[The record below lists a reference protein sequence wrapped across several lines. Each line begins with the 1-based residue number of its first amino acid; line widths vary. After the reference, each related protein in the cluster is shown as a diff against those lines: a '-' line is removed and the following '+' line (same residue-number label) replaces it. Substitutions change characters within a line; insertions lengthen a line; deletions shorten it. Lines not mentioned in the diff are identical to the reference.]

1 MIAFAYCHTGP
12 KMSAMYSGLVEGLVK
27 NIREVM
33 PEETILFLTDDHTP
47 IFKGVNQVLRIPRTM
62 GLMTWRLKCH
72 QMAHEMAKEI
82 IFVEP
87 DVRFRESVTADFTG
101 EFDIAVTTRES
112 VVTLDNERLN
122 TPFTLGMT
130 FSRSGEFWRQAKL
143 HCQTLSNKDQD
154 WFGDMLSIAHVIE
167 HCGFGIKYLDGAIF
181 NHVVNDPNK
190 PTDAKVLHYK
200 GKRKSWLF
208 PQAQECAA

>member
-12 KMSAMYSGLVEGLVK
+12 KMAALYSGMVEGLIK
-27 NIREVM
+27 NVREVM
-33 PEETILFLTDDHTP
+33 PGESILFITDDHTP
-47 IFKGVNQVLRIPRTM
+47 LFKGVSQVLRIPRTV

-72 QMAHEMAKEI
+72 QMAHEMANEI

-87 DVRFRESVTADFTG
+87 DVRFRESVLDAFTG
-101 EFDIAVTTRES
+101 EFDVAVTDREQE
-112 VVTLDNERLN
+112 VLLENERLN

-130 FSRSGEFWRQAKL
+130 FSRNAEFWRQAKL
-143 HCQTLSNKDQD
+143 HCQTLSPKDQD

-167 HCGFGIKYLDGAIF
+167 HGGFGVKYLDGAVY
-181 NHVVNDPNK
+181 NHVVNDPSK

-200 GKRKSWLF
+200 GKRKAWLF
-208 PQAQECAA
+208 PMVEES